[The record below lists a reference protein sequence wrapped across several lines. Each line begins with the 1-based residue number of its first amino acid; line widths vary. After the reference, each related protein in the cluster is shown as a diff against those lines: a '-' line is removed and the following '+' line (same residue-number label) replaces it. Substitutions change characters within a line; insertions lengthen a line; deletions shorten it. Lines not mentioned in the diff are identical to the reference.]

1 MQPRFKRTARFASAA
16 LLPLIFAAAVP
27 VTDGMTYE
35 FVMKSQSKQT
45 GNKETVTLRGRGTY
59 AGDDAKLEILDASGA
74 GGSEAF
80 GNKGSYFIVKNGGQ
94 EMLLVDPSQKQY
106 MKWDIAA
113 MFAGMS
119 KVLNAVGGLV
129 KMQISDVKIDAQDL
143 GAGETVQGYPT
154 RHIRMVQNYT
164 VSASMFGK
172 KSTSRTETTT
182 DYYFAPSL
190 KIANPFVSNSQQMA
204 MMAQFDMFK
213 NPDYQK
219 QLEAANAKLPKNGVP
234 LKTVTTTVTTDEKG
248 KAETST
254 AIMEMVNFKT
264 SNVPASAF
272 AIPSDYK
279 MIEMPDLNSAMSANG
294 SAGASGSEGKGFTAD
309 SIAAAAKQGAKEGA
323 TEGAKT
329 EAKDA
334 AKEAAAGAAKKI
346 KGIFGKK
353 KPKADC
359 C

>member
-1 MQPRFKRTARFASAA
+1 MHPRFKRTARYASAA
-16 LLPLIFAAAVP
+16 VLPLIFAAAVP

-74 GGSEAF
+74 GGSDVF
-80 GNKGSYFIVKNGGQ
+80 GNKGSYFIVKDGGK
-94 EMLLVDPSQKQY
+94 EMLLVDPNQKQY
-106 MKWDIAA
+106 MKWDIAT

-129 KMQISDVKIDAQDL
+129 KMQISDVRIDAQDM

-154 RHIRMVQNYT
+154 RHVRMVQNYT

-172 KSTSRTETTT
+172 KSTSRSETTT

-190 KIANPFVSNSQQMA
+190 KIANPFVSNSAQMA
-204 MMAQFDMFK
+204 MLAQFDMFK
-213 NPDYQK
+213 NPDYQQ
-219 QLEAANAKLPKNGVP
+219 QLQAANAKLPKNGVP

-254 AIMEMVNFKT
+254 MIMEMVNFKA
-264 SNVPASAF
+264 SSIPASAF

-279 MIEMPDLNSAMSANG
+279 MIEMPNLNTSIAEGGNGKG
-294 SAGASGSEGKGFTAD
+294 SAGFNAD
-309 SIAAAAKQGAKEGA
+309 SISLAAKEGAKEGA
-323 TEGAKT
+323 KEAAKQ

-334 AKEAAAGAAKKI
+334 TKEAAAGAAKKL

-353 KPKADC
+353 KNN
-359 C
+359 